1 MVSKRK
7 YFSIVIMMLVLLF
20 LFQFSVVMRDSR
32 MPMIRTPIFHQ
43 RQQMEKMN
51 GRLQHKRVQ
60 KLLRSGK
67 KSFL

>member
-20 LFQFSVVMRDSR
+20 LFQFSVVMRD
-32 MPMIRTPIFHQ
+32 
-43 RQQMEKMN
+43 QQNAYDTNSYFSPKAADGKN
-51 GRLQHKRVQ
+51 DGRLQHKRVQ